1 MVLAIE
7 RQPKEFYINLEKYV
21 INKAKE
27 LKNSKYW
34 FLVDEAKWYDGEKKE
49 WFVLDVNKW
58 VREYG
63 EGKRINPDEIF
74 VRPKTDAK
82 PGPTGEYM
90 KAESYKRWLVEIGE
104 YDHFL
109 EYIEDDW
116 LSKHEKFVEFCAHI
130 KPQIVALIKASK
142 TGTEAIVT
150 LDNMVQEV
158 EDYHMS
164 HPKPM
169 NIYSRNDVIFGLY
182 FCLARKDP
190 KIDIRTSHDQK
201 NIIFSMKVNKGD
213 EK

>member
-21 INKAKE
+21 IEKAKK

-58 VREYG
+58 VSQYD
-63 EGKRINPDEIF
+63 EGRRINPDEIF
-74 VRPKTDAK
+74 VRPEKDAK
-82 PGPTGEYM
+82 PSPTGEYLR
-90 KAESYKRWLVEIGE
+90 AEAYKRWLVEIGE
-104 YDHFL
+104 YDNFL
-109 EYIEDDW
+109 KHIEDDW
-116 LSKHEKFVEFCAHI
+116 LSKHEKFVEFCAYI
-130 KPQIVALIKASK
+130 KPQIVALIKASES
-142 TGTEAIVT
+142 GMEVVVA

-158 EDYHMS
+158 TDYHMS

-169 NIYSRNDVIFGLY
+169 NVHSKNDIIFGLY

-190 KIDIRTSHDQK
+190 KMIVRVSRDQRGL
-201 NIIFSMKVNKGD
+201 IFSMTS
-213 EK
+213 